1 MTKGN
6 SGISYEEVNQNE
18 NRQEVQDKQRE
29 SISSDSASSRLY
41 DFINEDETDNLHSDS
56 KSAGINTSPTNSLPQ
71 FTSNYQLLMSA
82 LKFLPPVLA
91 SAKSGLPL
99 YHLTRDITQKYSALS
114 SISSPY
120 FAGFVALLGST
131 TTSAFY
137 MEQFEVFCKNAS
149 DRLSRMSSLSSQSL
163 NFTSSAPD
171 EISERSSPVSSHSS
185 SGSFET
191 NPHYQRPSPAK
202 IYCFLFGMFYCCASA
217 AMVWNYSKLDEIAD
231 DFSSPYNQTT
241 IQLITGA
248 LAVATAI
255 VNFAIGYEKTAAV
268 SRLRSVYSDFFKLNI
283 AYWFKPIDEY
293 KGLTDQVRILNALE
307 LLSRKFGKIS
317 LSTSNDFQTN
327 SVYEILLSGSK
338 QPVEIET
345 ILSAIEEKM
354 STVVNPPVM
363 QVFPNQRIPLCFQ
376 INDHLG
382 ITLNSFKNTINFFAG
397 ILSVLAVMQNFF
409 SVLDFLNEND
419 DWQAVNV
426 VISLLCSV
434 GPLCLNLTWD
444 AGSKLEPSFA
454 GCLGIQPIYSSTK
467 PTHQNQLIKSLAW
480 VLTLLQSCQGYYYSN
495 ESLQKQSWANSN
507 QAIIPVIA
515 FSGAFYM
522 LVTKIDSA
530 ISKFHVW
537 IEKARC
543 CSNRVEE
550 SALSAKL
557 IDCDGRKD
565 KKTIE
570 FSQALLKL
578 LADQHAKFDP
588 ANQGPLNDIQGHNI
602 DCSHLRQLLFSTET
616 STANHNGNYDNTYPN
631 QNPC

>member
-6 SGISYEEVNQNE
+6 SGISYKEVHQNE
-18 NRQEVQDKQRE
+18 RCQEEHEHGK
-29 SISSDSASSRLY
+29 SISSDSESSGLHS
-41 DFINEDETDNLHSDS
+41 FINVDENEDYSGSNIAEN
-56 KSAGINTSPTNSLPQ
+56 NTSPTNSLPQ
-71 FTSNYQLLMSA
+71 FTSNYQLLISA

-171 EISERSSPVSSHSS
+171 EISERSSPVSSHGS
-185 SGSFET
+185 SGSFDT

-231 DFSSPYNQTT
+231 DFSSPYNRTT
-241 IQLITGA
+241 IQLITGV

-283 AYWFKPIDEY
+283 AYWLKPIDEY

-317 LSTSNDFQTN
+317 LSTSNDTQTN

-338 QPVEIET
+338 QPVKIET
-345 ILSAIEEKM
+345 ILRAIQDKM

-419 DWQAVNV
+419 DWHAVNV

-454 GCLGIQPIYSSTK
+454 GCLGIQPISSSTK

-557 IDCDGRKD
+557 INSDERKD

-588 ANQGPLNDIQGHNI
+588 ANQGPLNDIQEYIN
-602 DCSHLRQLLFSTET
+602 CSHIRQLLFSTET
-616 STANHNGNYDNTYPN
+616 STANHNGNYENAIHPN